1 MKILY
6 IKENKSD
13 PRFNWE
19 VKLLFCGQEKDILVR
34 DREHLLERLGNF
46 DKFPSATAVEDYLF
60 DIRENHP
67 NTL

>member
-1 MKILY
+1 MKILD

-46 DKFPSATAVEDYLF
+46 DKFPSATAPATCYCIGV
-60 DIRENHP
+60 
-67 NTL
+67 T